1 MTKEKRKRGVP
12 YLDSVDLEILEFL
25 DTPNYSA
32 NKNGWAVLD
41 VVKKLNIQHNNL
53 KPHIDKLLKL
63 KLICVVDLS
72 SYKQKGEKII
82 ENKKVGLSS
91 VRSRNDY
98 WFENYA
104 DLEGEKEDIEVA
116 KKENEYFKVVLKCL
130 KDIRSYFYNKENEDY
145 LELDLRSKETQDN
158 LKKDFNNVR
167 GNVLPPI
174 KEANEIVNK
183 ILKTKKKNISKKETT
198 KK

>member
-1 MTKEKRKRGVP
+1 MVKEKRKRGVP

-32 NKNGWAVLD
+32 NKNGWGVLD
-41 VVKKLNIQHNNL
+41 VVKKLEIQHNNL

-63 KLICVVDLS
+63 NLICVVDLS
-72 SYKQKGEKII
+72 SYKTKGKKVI

-91 VRSRNDY
+91 VRARNDY

-104 DLEGEKEDIEVA
+104 DFEGEKEYLEEA
-116 KKENEYFKVVLKCL
+116 KQENEYFKFVLKCL
-130 KDIRSYFYNKENEDY
+130 RDIRSYFYNKENEEY
-145 LELDLRSKETQDN
+145 LNIDLRELETQERLLNTRIGTLSMEDN
-158 LKKDFNNVR
+158 KQIEKKEQE
-167 GNVLPPI
+167 I
-174 KEANEIVNK
+174 KK
-183 ILKTKKKNISKKETT
+183 IISHSKKQKKETT